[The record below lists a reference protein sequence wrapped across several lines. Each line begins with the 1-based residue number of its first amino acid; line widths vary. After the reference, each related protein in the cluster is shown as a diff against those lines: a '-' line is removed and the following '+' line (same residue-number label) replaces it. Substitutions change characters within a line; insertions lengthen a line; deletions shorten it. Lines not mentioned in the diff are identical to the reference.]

1 MQRHPRLTLTLIGL
15 SLAIAGT
22 WMAQI
27 SHAYVEAPMS
37 LGAIIAQSTNIVL
50 MRVESVD
57 KDKNII
63 VYRKVRD
70 IKGKHPQDVIK
81 HNIGRGG
88 LRANEWK
95 PQMDWAEPG
104 KTAVFFHNGGAS
116 ETCIGTWWYQ
126 AYGGGEWWNHSHG
139 EPFLL
144 RSYAGNIEKLATL
157 VDQILAGQEVAAP
170 CMVDGDKEDL
180 HNRRAKIQRLKASL
194 KIQDYNPKRDFL
206 GWGGEDF
213 RRLQGMAGF
222 THISPVG
229 RVDPEAQA
237 ISVIDFD
244 GDGKQDLCLVGG
256 SKVMLLQNTG
266 EAMSESLLAGVSG
279 ARSAV
284 WADYN
289 GDGRPDLLLATP
301 SGLKLFTNLG
311 ATMRDD
317 SHLLPPMPP
326 GAVTAA
332 AWVDYDGDGRPD
344 LLVAHGYNGLR
355 LYRNTGLKF
364 PVAPK
369 MPKMT
374 KWQHL
379 GPLDNTR
386 GTGFTTVH
394 PAEKKIDLKAEYV
407 GKDNLKI
414 RWKEANFADG
424 AINDL
429 MQLYAQKTWAAVC
442 LYREI
447 EVDEDTSI
455 AASFGSDDTLTVW
468 LNGQKII
475 SDPTYRACAPDQNLA
490 TLKLKAG
497 KNQLLIK
504 VCQGDGDWAFYFN
517 LAQPAIKAPTGLA
530 FEDVSEKVGLGPK
543 GIGADLKGDSLTVCD
558 VNGDGRPDFLY
569 GAGKGI
575 LVMSAKND
583 KGEAIFVEAKDSG
596 ISFTPGKINPIF
608 GDFDNDGHP
617 DLLIPQKGGLKL
629 FKNDGKGKFT
639 DVTAKSGDL
648 AKFTG
653 WATSAAFGDVDND
666 GHLDIVVGCLK
677 GSNRYYRNKGDGTFV
692 DATEAI
698 GLNQKIFN
706 TQAVSLVDLQNRGVL
721 DFIFNN
727 EGQDSVVLLANRT
740 QAGKRIPLTLT
751 VGAKEGLT
759 GSLIEI
765 HDKDGKRVGSR
776 HVCGGSGRG
785 GQQAPTA
792 RFTLDPGTYRV
803 NVRLSSGQVLTKNI
817 TLGNDALRTRID
829 GDAKAQ
835 ASAK

>member
-1 MQRHPRLTLTLIGL
+1 MA
-15 SLAIAGT
+15 LAAAIVAGT
-22 WMAQI
+22 WMASTSQ
-27 SHAYVEAPMS
+27 AYVEAPYS
-37 LGAIIAQSTNIVL
+37 LGRIVQESTNIVL

-57 KDKNII
+57 KDKKTI

-70 IKGKHPQDVIK
+70 IKGKHGQELIK
-81 HNIGRGG
+81 HNMSQAG
-88 LRANEWK
+88 LRPNEWK
-95 PQMDWAEPG
+95 QQMDWAEPG

-144 RSYAGNIEKLATL
+144 RSFAGNPDKLATL
-157 VDQILAGQEVAAP
+157 VDQMLAGQEVAAP
-170 CMVDGDKEDL
+170 CMVDGNREDL
-180 HNRRAKIQRLKASL
+180 HNRRGKIQRLKASL

-213 RRLQGMAGF
+213 RRLFGMPGF

-237 ISVIDFD
+237 ISIIDFD
-244 GDGKQDLCLVGG
+244 GDGKQDVCLVGG
-256 SKVMLLQNTG
+256 SKVMLLQNSG
-266 EAMSESLLAGVSG
+266 EAMSETLLAGVAG

-301 SGLKLFTNLG
+301 TGLKLFTNLG
-311 ATMRDD
+311 KTMRDD

-332 AWVDYDGDGRPD
+332 AWLDYDGDGRPD
-344 LLVAHGYNGLR
+344 LLVAHGYQGLR
-355 LYRNTGLKF
+355 LYRNVGLKSAT
-364 PVAPK
+364 PPKAPK
-369 MPKMT
+369 MS
-374 KWQHL
+374 KWHHL

-386 GTGFTTVH
+386 GNGFNTAH
-394 PAEKKIDLKAEYV
+394 PAEAKIDLKAEYI
-407 GKDNLKI
+407 GKNNMKI
-414 RWKEANFADG
+414 RWQEGNFADG
-424 AINDL
+424 VVNDL
-429 MQLYAQKTWAAVC
+429 LPLYAQKEWVAIL

-447 EVDEDTSI
+447 EVEEDTSI
-455 AASFGSDDTLTVW
+455 PASFGSDDTLTVW

-475 SDPTYRACAPDQNLA
+475 SDPSYRACAPDQNQA

-504 VCQGDGDWAFYFN
+504 VCQGDGGWGYYFN
-517 LAQPAIKAPTGLA
+517 LAQGPVPVPKGIA

-543 GIGADLKGDSLTVCD
+543 GIGANLKGDSLTVCD

-569 GAGKGI
+569 GAGNGI
-575 LVMSAKND
+575 LVLSAKND
-583 KGEAIFVEAKDSG
+583 KGEPIFVEAKDSG
-596 ISFTPGKINPIF
+596 ISFTPGRVSPIF

-648 AKFTG
+648 AKFNG

-677 GSNRYYRNKGDGTFV
+677 GCNRYYRNKGDGTFV

-698 GLNQKIFN
+698 GLNQKVFN
-706 TQAVSLVDLQNRGVL
+706 TQAVGLVDLQNRGVL

-727 EGQDSVVLLANRT
+727 EGQDSVVLLSNPT
-740 QAGKRIPLTLT
+740 QAGKRVPLVLT
-751 VGAKEGLT
+751 IGAREGLT
-759 GSLIEI
+759 GSLVEV
-765 HDKDGKRVGSR
+765 HDKDGKRVATR
-776 HVCGGSGRG
+776 HVCGGAGRG

-792 RFTLDPGTYRV
+792 RFTLDPGTYRAT
-803 NVRLSSGQVLTKNI
+803 VRLSNGERLSKSI
-817 TLGNDALRTRID
+817 TVGNDHMRTRID
-829 GDAKAQ
+829 ESAKVQ